1 MNFNSSRRRK
11 GGFSL
16 VEMLVAVGILA
27 VLLVIILVP
36 IRLAVDS
43 MSIGKSRANLQQTAQ
58 AAMQQIE
65 TDIRRAIH
73 VFPNA
78 ATRGITDKPPFSA
91 SPTVLEQPYFLSN
104 VTTDKGTTET
114 GVCPTPN
121 RVTWSNPG
129 RLDLLLPRRNADN
142 SVAVPVQPGDTVVTY
157 YARRERFKT
166 ASSTV
171 VPDYDILDN
180 PVMLFRAQFPFRYA
194 DADRTDYE
202 LPAGT
207 LNANVGTSR
216 YSASYTK
223 GSVTKDCMSN
233 SAILNRETQWL
244 SHNFLGEANLEPL
257 CTDAAAG
264 ATLVLGTHTAI
275 NPSGTALVTPAAKDY
290 PAAKS
295 LVPATSFAC
304 QDTNNDGKIDRV
316 TVNLAVEE
324 YDSGNADVRS
334 GKPNSQVFRLKRIID
349 LPNVR

>member
-78 ATRGITDKPPFSA
+78 PTRGITDRAPYSLDGTLQP
-91 SPTVLEQPYFLSN
+91 PYFRSLNAPAPNADQTQSSI
-104 VTTDKGTTET
+104 
-114 GVCPTPN
+114 GVCSAATDVERWAN
-121 RVTWSNPG
+121 TS
-129 RLDLLLPRRNADN
+129 RLDLLLPDRDSDGNLKI
-142 SVAVPVQPGDTVVTY
+142 PVQPGDAIVTY
-157 YARRERFKT
+157 YARRQKQGT
-166 ASSTV
+166 DA
-171 VPDYDILDN
+171 PAYDVLDN
-180 PVMLFRAQFPFRYA
+180 PVMLFRAQFPFRNGDESRFPQTATQPRNA
-194 DADRTDYE
+194 DT
-202 LPAGT
+202 
-207 LNANVGTSR
+207 TSNR
-216 YSASYTK
+216 YSDSCANAALRNT
-223 GSVTKDCMSN
+223 
-233 SAILNRETQWL
+233 ETRWL
-244 SHNFLGEANLEPL
+244 SHNFAGEANLEPL
-257 CTDAAAG
+257 AIDADQSG
-264 ATLVLGTHTAI
+264 PLVLGTHNPI
-275 NPSGTALVTPAAKDY
+275 IPSGTALVTPKANDF
-290 PAAKS
+290 PTLEES
-295 LVPATSFAC
+295 LVPTTSFAC
-304 QDTNNDGKIDRV
+304 QDTDGDGKIDRV

-334 GKPNSQVFRLKRIID
+334 GKPNAQVFRLKRIID